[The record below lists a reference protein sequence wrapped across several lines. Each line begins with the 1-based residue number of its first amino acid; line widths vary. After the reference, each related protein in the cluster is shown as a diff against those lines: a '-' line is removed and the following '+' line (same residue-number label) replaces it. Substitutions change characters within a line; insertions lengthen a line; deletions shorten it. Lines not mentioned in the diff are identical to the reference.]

1 MIRRPPR
8 STLFPYTTLFR
19 SHKAET
25 NLHKHGVAFETACEV
40 FFDPFVRVI
49 DASTESELRDA
60 AIGLSEN
67 GRLLFVV
74 HIEKDEDAFRLIS
87 ARAATPSEWRFY
99 EDI

>member
-1 MIRRPPR
+1 MNVRY
-8 STLFPYTTLFR
+8 TLQAVDFEWD
-19 SHKAET
+19 SHKAEA
-25 NLHKHGVAFETACEV
+25 NLPKHDVAFETACEV

-60 AIGLSEN
+60 AIGMSMSEN

-74 HIEKDEDAFRLIS
+74 HIEQNENTFRLIS
-87 ARAATPSEWRFY
+87 ARAATPSERRFY